1 MTAVAQAQAIARP
14 TQADERVFVEAII
27 EAILVAVQVE
37 DNAARE
43 KQE

>member
-14 TQADERVFVEAII
+14 TQADDRAFVEAII
-27 EAILVAVQVE
+27 EAILGAVQVE
-37 DNAARE
+37 ADAARE